1 MSKATRIKNVR
12 ETTRS
17 TFTSLAVPGAIIVL
31 LVGAVSLASGNP
43 TPLLAAVAAFAICT
57 IIILDLQAMTIE
69 RIKNDPLP

>member
-17 TFTSLAVPGAIIVL
+17 TFTSLAVPGAIIVP

-57 IIILDLQAMTIE
+57 IIILGLQAMTIE

>member
-12 ETTRS
+12 ETTRF

-57 IIILDLQAMTIE
+57 IIILGLQAMTIE

>member
-57 IIILDLQAMTIE
+57 IIILGLQAMTIE
-69 RIKNDPLP
+69 SIKNDPLP

>member
-57 IIILDLQAMTIE
+57 IIILGLQAMTIE

>member
-1 MSKATRIKNVR
+1 MSKATRINNVR

-57 IIILDLQAMTIE
+57 IIILGLQAMTIE